1 MFHRPLRCL
10 IFVPSPPAS
19 HTISTTLFTMKLPS
33 YGSRSVL
40 RSLSSLRITLWML
53 LLLLSRT
60 SVQVSSL
67 ASPHL
72 TPSFQHSPPF
82 RIQQLQR
89 ITLPCTSRG
98 EYERMKHFYSNIL
111 QCPMIIVEEDTLPVH
126 SHACCSIQLSP
137 QITVD
142 ITLEEQ
148 EEDDDL
154 FASVNSDPSCSQ
166 RRPWTLVLS
175 VTSDPENFLTD
186 PKDHFS
192 SAGGRASTRI
202 SSSNTIREYFAQQ
215 ELQWNTTILQT
226 NVNAS
231 SFPIILW
238 DPQGNRIQL
247 ELVLAEEE
255 SSIEQA
261 GLEENATNLG
271 TDDKGISHSADSTTL
286 PISTQAE
293 ISPSQPNDK
302 EEPAQK
308 DTPPPLTPCT
318 RICRYNTNVFDGQVC
333 IGCYREP
340 YEIGTWASMSAEEKY
355 LTLLDALDR
364 QAAVPMD
371 GAITRDEL
379 ARQAAYWKGRGQ

>member
-1 MFHRPLRCL
+1 
-10 IFVPSPPAS
+10 
-19 HTISTTLFTMKLPS
+19 
-33 YGSRSVL
+33 
-40 RSLSSLRITLWML
+40 ML

-60 SVQVSSL
+60 SVHVSSL

-82 RIQQLQR
+82 HIQQLQR

-142 ITLEEQ
+142 ITLEEL
-148 EEDDDL
+148 EDDDL
-154 FASVNSDPSCSQ
+154 FATVNSDPSCSQ

-175 VTSDPENFLTD
+175 VASDPEKNLMAD
-186 PKDHFS
+186 PKNHFS

-215 ELQWNTTILQT
+215 ELQWDTTILQT
-226 NVNAS
+226 NADAS
-231 SFPIILW
+231 LIILR

-247 ELVLAEEE
+247 E
-255 SSIEQA
+255 SIEQA

-271 TDDKGISHSADSTTL
+271 TNDKGISHSADSTTL

-318 RICRYNTNVFDGQVC
+318 RICRYNANVFDGQVC

-364 QAAVPMD
+364 QEAVPMD

-379 ARQAAYWKGRGQ
+379 ERQAAYWKGRGQ